1 MIVVKLVLHLLDLD
15 LIFKAQIYASARASG
30 GILVQEGHLI
40 AFESWKL
47 NELEQRYSTHE
58 KEMTTII
65 HCL

>member
-1 MIVVKLVLHLLDLD
+1 MVILVKLVLHLLDLD
-15 LIFKAQIYASARASG
+15 ILFEAQTNASTKALN
-30 GILVQEGHLI
+30 LVQERHPI
-40 AFESWKL
+40 AFESQKP